1 MQLVNSKCPSCG
13 LVLKVNEQ
21 TGTAICDYCGN
32 EYVVEKDV
40 TTSKSSDNATSNI
53 TDNKSIE
60 PLYDDKTLVIN
71 GKRILTTNNNANSC
85 EWSFSIGNKNYNV
98 LFEKRKFISVNGED
112 AIKIAKL
119 KSKESNILET
129 VHDVDLGDGKV
140 AKLCMRK
147 KEFTLV
153 YDGKNLENG
162 RPYEITDVPKW
173 AFVFEVLYIVNF
185 FLIMGGAV
193 GACVSLIGAVV
204 SATIASNKKMNNVAK
219 VLASV
224 ALYAVLTVIS
234 FFVASSVAATLRK

>member
-1 MQLVNSKCPSCG
+1 M
-13 LVLKVNEQ
+13 
-21 TGTAICDYCGN
+21 A
-32 EYVVEKDV
+32 
-40 TTSKSSDNATSNI
+40 
-53 TDNKSIE
+53 NK
-60 PLYDDKTLVIN
+60 
-71 GKRILTTNNNANSC
+71 R
-85 EWSFSIGNKNYNV
+85 EWNFTEGENTYNV
-98 LFEKRKFISVNGED
+98 VFEKNKLISVNGSEPV
-112 AIKIAKL
+112 KIAKL
-119 KSKESNILET
+119 KSKESNILEA
-129 VHDVDLGDGKV
+129 VYDVDLGDGKV

-153 YDGKNLENG
+153 YDGKNVENG
-162 RPYEITDVPKW
+162 QPYEIINVPKW

-219 VLASV
+219 ILACV